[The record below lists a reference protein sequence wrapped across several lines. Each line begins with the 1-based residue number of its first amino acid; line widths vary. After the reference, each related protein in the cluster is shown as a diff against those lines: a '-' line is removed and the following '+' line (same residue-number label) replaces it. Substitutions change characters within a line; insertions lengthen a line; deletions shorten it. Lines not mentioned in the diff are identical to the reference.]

1 LFALAA
7 ARAGDTLHA
16 AFWRRQGR
24 IMTMKMAAKMALVAA
39 LCVVASAAP
48 WHSAHAQS
56 NILIGTA
63 TANDTQAATNEK
75 FAELITKYSNGKLKA
90 SARTGSSLGS
100 LAQMIAALQAGSVHG
115 MIFPAGFMSQ
125 TVPDISLFD
134 MPFLLPGEP
143 AKITAFAAQSKA
155 AEEMKKLAARKGVHI
170 IGFHGIGP
178 QSLLTTFPVKAVADL
193 RGKKFRIIPSPPR
206 VGAFQ
211 DWGAVPRPMEF
222 SEVYTALQQG
232 MIDGMDNPPDV
243 IFKMKHYEVAKY
255 FTITEHNAFVSN
267 VIVSKTWFDALPKD
281 LQAAVERAGHE
292 AIQFADDD
300 YTKTQKSSL
309 DAMAKVITVT
319 TMPPEELQKMKDLT
333 RKGIWARM
341 EKDPAKGPMVKLLE
355 EDVARFK
362 SK

>member
-1 LFALAA
+1 MPQQLLSRMDRHAGQVGTNLSSFAEQ
-7 ARAGDTLHA
+7 D
-16 AFWRRQGR
+16 
-24 IMTMKMAAKMALVAA
+24 MAL
-39 LCVVASAAP
+39 LTGFNEELAP
-48 WHSAHAQS
+48 
-56 NILIGTA
+56 
-63 TANDTQAATNEK
+63 
-75 FAELITKYSNGKLKA
+75 
-90 SARTGSSLGS
+90 
-100 LAQMIAALQAGSVHG
+100 
-115 MIFPAGFMSQ
+115 
-125 TVPDISLFD
+125 
-134 MPFLLPGEP
+134 LL
-143 AKITAFAAQSKA
+143 
-155 AEEMKKLAARKGVHI
+155 
-170 IGFHGIGP
+170 
-178 QSLLTTFPVKAVADL
+178 
-193 RGKKFRIIPSPPR
+193 R

-267 VIVSKTWFDALPKD
+267 VIVSRIWFDALPKD
-281 LQAAVERAGHE
+281 LQAAVEKAGHE